1 MTTRFLLS
9 SLVCLTLVAPLA
21 LRAADEKA
29 DKGAS
34 GKKSAAAAKADADD
48 KADDAKLKGRL
59 PAGYSKIVD
68 DTQRQ
73 KIYGIQ
79 AKYAS
84 KIDDLQ
90 KQLQDLTAKRDS
102 EIRGVLTADQQKK
115 LDEATG
121 DTSKAKS
128 MKKAATDSKGTDSK
142 KSST

>member
-1 MTTRFLLS
+1 
-9 SLVCLTLVAPLA
+9 
-21 LRAADEKA
+21 
-29 DKGAS
+29 
-34 GKKSAAAAKADADD
+34 
-48 KADDAKLKGRL
+48 LKGRL
-59 PAGYSKIVD
+59 PAGYAKIVD
-68 DTQRQ
+68 ETQRQ

-128 MKKAATDSKGTDSK
+128 MKKAASDSKATDSK